1 MSTSSPGHVLKASAT
16 APYQKS
22 APITS
27 LQLYRRLF
35 QGRKHL
41 FAPSDTSSAHYF
53 IENPVPHKHH
63 GSWKPIFYRGDNPK
77 YSPTTTVIGHA
88 RRTAMWSSFRLWL
101 GDGVREVLENQ
112 KRAKTKKKAA
122 RKAKCRKIFG
132 LKPKPPK
139 EPLEEEQQVLGK
151 VVLVEMR
158 KKGLFTRTFEW
169 EVDGV
174 QYRWSGTRMFATGR
188 MKGVKGWTHDLKV
201 SLLEIGVLRADLV
214 GVVPADSR
222 CFHSSFE
229 NLIMQLLRLL
239 KKVVG
244 HLIPDQ

>member
-1 MSTSSPGHVLKASAT
+1 
-16 APYQKS
+16 
-22 APITS
+22 
-27 LQLYRRLF
+27 
-35 QGRKHL
+35 
-41 FAPSDTSSAHYF
+41 
-53 IENPVPHKHH
+53 
-63 GSWKPIFYRGDNPK
+63 
-77 YSPTTTVIGHA
+77 
-88 RRTAMWSSFRLWL
+88 MWSSFRLWL
-101 GDGVREVLENQ
+101 GDGVREVLENK
-112 KRAKTKKKAA
+112 KRAKAKKKAA

-158 KKGLFTRTFEW
+158 KQGLFTRKFEW

-201 SLLEIGVLRADLV
+201 SLLEIGVLRPDLV
-214 GVVPADSR
+214 DVAPADSR
-222 CFHSSFE
+222 CFHSWFE
-229 NLIMQLLRLL
+229 NLIMLLLRPL